1 MGTRR
6 LRIMEYMDGLEIEH
20 FKMLIILGNIV
31 AILHKQVILC
41 IGWYGIV
48 VFVYL

>member
-31 AILHKQVILC
+31 AIHKQVILLC
-41 IGWYGIV
+41 IFSI
-48 VFVYL
+48 